1 MKPELRLEKNGKYQ
15 IKNIDSLSY
24 TYFPMTNFH
33 AVKSVITPSLSGSMT
48 IDQNTFLLPPT
59 SNEDSHN
66 SFLNRNVYFKVDN
79 DYVWSITGNTPY
91 QMLNKD
97 SVTLEVDFLTHKVIR
112 SNELF
117 TVEIESFVPTVDRY
131 QELHKITLKNK
142 EDKLQLK
149 PVVSIPLYSRSAD
162 NIRDHRHVTSL
173 LNKAVIKENGL
184 VNKPTFS
191 FDERGHNLNERTYS
205 VHTFS
210 DLRIKNYWPILE
222 EFIGEGGNLL
232 QPRTVLENL
241 ENNYKENDV
250 VSGYELTGGF
260 EYHEVTLKP
269 QEELTIYISLGIDLE
284 ETSITE
290 EVYNELLKETKN
302 TWKKELET
310 LDITYKD
317 DNYNGWLKWVSIQ
330 PIFRRIYGNSFL
342 PHHDYGR
349 GGRGWR
355 DLWQDL
361 LALILMNPTNVRE
374 SLLNNFKG
382 VRIDGSNATIIGEN
396 PGEFLADRNNIARVW
411 MDHGSW
417 PLLTT
422 KLYIDK
428 MGDVDFLLEEISYF
442 DDKFSHYTKQVY
454 KDYENKDN
462 QLKDSNNLI
471 YKGTVLEHLIIQ
483 NLVPFHNVGKHNNIR
498 LEDAD
503 WNDGL
508 DMAHKEG
515 ESVAFTSMYADN
527 LVVIADLLE
536 QIKEFDIKTVS
547 VIEELVTLLQSV
559 DNKDIKE
566 KHQVLQTYFDKVG
579 HQVSGEKVTYDVS
592 DLADILR
599 EKGEYLKSHVRENE
613 WLEGENSWFNGYY
626 DDDSNPLDNVETK
639 DMTLTGQVFA
649 VMCNVATDN
658 QIKEIIQSSDKYL
671 FDENVA
677 GYKLNTDYNEVKT
690 NMGRLFGFAYGHKE
704 NGAMF
709 SHMAVMYSNGLYK
722 RGFAKEGQKVL
733 STIYNHCIDISKS
746 KMYPGI
752 PEYVDPRGRGMYP
765 FLTGSASWFILT
777 EVTEVF
783 GVKAE
788 LGSLVLE
795 PKLLKEQF
803 SNGVASIKTLINGLP
818 KTIKYINNKELDFG
832 EYKVAT
838 VTSEKELNTTPT
850 AFGVKVLDKDFGDV
864 IEVYLDEK

>member
-1 MKPELRLEKNGKYQ
+1 MMPKLQLDKSGKYT
-15 IKNIDSLSY
+15 IKNIDKLSY
-24 TYFPMTNFH
+24 TYFPMTNYH
-33 AVKSVITPSLSGSMT
+33 SVKSAITPNLSGSMT

-59 SNEDSHN
+59 TNEDSHN
-66 SFLNRNVYFKVDN
+66 SFLNRNVYFRIDN
-79 DYVWSITGNTPY
+79 DFVWSITGNTPY
-91 QMLNKD
+91 QMLHND
-97 SVTLEVDFLTHKVIR
+97 EVNLEVDFLTHKITR
-112 SNELF
+112 KNKDFS
-117 TVEIESFVPTVDRY
+117 VEIESFVPMVHAY
-131 QELHKITLKNK
+131 QELHKVTLKAKKNIK
-142 EDKLQLK
+142 VK

-162 NIRDHRHVTSL
+162 NFRDHRQVTSL
-173 LNKAVIKENGL
+173 LNKAVIVENGL
-184 VNKPTFS
+184 INKPTFS
-191 FDERGHNLNERTYS
+191 FDERGHNVNENSYS
-205 VHTFS
+205 VYSYS

-232 QPRTVLENL
+232 QPLTVLRDL
-241 ENNYKENDV
+241 ENNYKENDIV
-250 VSGYELTGGF
+250 DGYELTGAF
-260 EYHEVTLKP
+260 EYHEKELKEN
-269 QEELTIYISLGIDLE
+269 EELTIYLSLGINNE
-284 ETSITE
+284 ETVLTE
-290 EVYNELLKETKN
+290 DIYNELLENTKQ
-302 TWKKELET
+302 TWKKELST

-317 DNYNGWLKWVSIQ
+317 DTYNGWLKWVSIQ

-361 LALILMNPTNVRE
+361 LALILMNPSNVRE

-428 MGDVDFLLEEISYF
+428 LGDTNFLLEEIEYF
-442 DDKFSHYTKQVY
+442 DDKFSHYTKQVD
-454 KDYENKDN
+454 KEFVNEDN
-462 QLKDSNNLI
+462 TLKDHNKET
-471 YKGTVLEHLIIQ
+471 YKGTVLEHIIIQ
-483 NLVPFHNVGKHNNIR
+483 NLVPFYNVGKHNNIR

-508 DMAHKEG
+508 DMAHKNG

-527 LVVIADLLE
+527 LVMLADILE
-536 QIKEFDIKTVS
+536 RLKDFSIEQVEVL
-547 VIEELVTLLQSV
+547 EELVTLLQDV
-559 DNKDIKE
+559 DNKNIEE
-566 KHQVLQTYFDKVG
+566 KHEVLNTYFDKVN
-579 HQVSGEKVTYDVS
+579 HKVSGEKVTYFCE
-592 DLADILR
+592 DLASILR
-599 EKGEYLKSHVRENE
+599 EKGEFLKSHVRENE

-639 DMTLTGQVFA
+639 DMTLTGQVFTI
-649 VMCNVATDN
+649 MCNVATDN
-658 QIKEIIQSSDKYL
+658 QIKEIIKSSDKYL
-671 FDENVA
+671 FDETVA

-709 SHMAVMYSNGLYK
+709 SHMAMMFSNGLYK
-722 RGFAKEGQKVL
+722 RGYAKEGQKVL
-733 STIYNHCIDISKS
+733 STIYNHCIDINKS

-752 PEYVDPRGRGMYP
+752 PEYVDPKGRGMYP
-765 FLTGSASWFILT
+765 FLTGSASWYILT

-783 GVKAE
+783 GIKADF
-788 LGSLVLE
+788 GTLVLE

-803 SNGVASIKTLINGLP
+803 NNGVASIKTLIKGELKEVRYQNP
-818 KTIKYINNKELDFG
+818 KNLDFG
-832 EYKVAT
+832 EYKI
-838 VTSEKELNTTPT
+838 KEVISGKPLHTKTTQ
-850 AFGVKVLDKDFGDV
+850 FGVKVLEDTTDL
-864 IEVYLDEK
+864 IEVLLDEK